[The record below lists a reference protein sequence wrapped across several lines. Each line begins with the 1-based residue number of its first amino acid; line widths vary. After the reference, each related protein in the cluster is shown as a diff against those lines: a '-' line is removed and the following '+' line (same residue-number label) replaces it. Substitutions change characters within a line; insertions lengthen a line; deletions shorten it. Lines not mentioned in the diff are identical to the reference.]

1 MIRIENLHKA
11 FNGQKVLRGVN
22 LMVPRDKITVIIG
35 PSGCGK
41 TSILRHIIGLLLP
54 DRGKIWIDGKDIVNM
69 DRLELN
75 KIRRRFGYLFQHAA
89 LFDSMT
95 VYQNISFP
103 LREHTDYKKS
113 QIDRIVAEKLRL
125 VGLSDV
131 ERKLPAEL
139 SGGMRK
145 RVGLA
150 RALALDPEIILYDEP
165 TTGLDPI
172 MTEAIDDLILQTQKR
187 LNVTSIVI
195 SHDIPSTFRIAD
207 QVAMVYQGQIVE
219 AGDVDSF
226 RATKNGMVREFI
238 EKGMYG

>member
-1 MIRIENLHKA
+1 MIQIENLHKA
-11 FNGQKVLRGVN
+11 FNGQKVLQGVD
-22 LMVPRDKITVIIG
+22 LMVPRDKVTVIIG

-54 DRGKIWIDGKDIVNM
+54 DKGKIRIDGKDIVNM

-103 LREHTDYKKS
+103 LREHTDYKKP

-131 ERKLPAEL
+131 ERKLPSEL

-187 LNVTSIVI
+187 LNVTSLVI

-207 QVAMVYQGQIVE
+207 QVAMVYQGRIVE
-219 AGDVDSF
+219 AGDVNSI

-238 EKGMYG
+238 EKGMCG

>member
-1 MIRIENLHKA
+1 MIRIENLYKS
-11 FNGQKVLRGVN
+11 FNGQLVLNGVN
-22 LMVPRDKITVIIG
+22 LVIPRDKITVIIG

-41 TSILRHIIGLLLP
+41 TSILRHIIGLLQP
-54 DRGKIWIDGKDIVNM
+54 DRGHVFVDGKDIVNM
-69 DRLELN
+69 DRVLLN

-103 LREHTDYKKS
+103 LREHTDYKKPD
-113 QIDRIVAEKLRL
+113 IDRIVAEKLRL
-125 VGLSDV
+125 VGLEGV
-131 ERKLPAEL
+131 ERKMPSEL

-207 QVAMVYQGQIVE
+207 QVAMVYQGRIID
-219 AGDVDSF
+219 AGDVDAIRKSKH
-226 RATKNGMVREFI
+226 AIVREFV
-238 EKGMYG
+238 EKGIYG